1 MRNPALRLSE
11 PDPAL
16 LKKLALIEQGYL
28 AVVALIALF
37 VLGGRFVPALAHLLP
52 GDWAPMEPL
61 VAVSTL
67 VIAAAL
73 ELSRSGPSNSGS
85 SKSGPSRLKKQLGF
99 VLAAVV
105 ALLAVAILLK
115 GLFGIS
121 IGLDR
126 FTTSP
131 ANPARLAM
139 PLLVAAGLL
148 ALADGVMM
156 LRARKGLASHLADAF
171 IFAYCIAVFL
181 MVLQYVLQEQ
191 QPASAAGGISVLTLL
206 SLALLAFVGFIRR
219 AELGVFAAFVGAGS
233 GSRIARVAAPLVL
246 LVPFLPQAAF
256 GHGSAWGRMRI
267 EHLSEL
273 TSFAVA
279 GLSVVVML
287 WMALKINSLERK
299 VRELSLR
306 DELTGLYNRRGFH
319 LVAWQALRQ
328 ARRSGLPF
336 SVMFI
341 AVENLPQI
349 NKTSGY
355 QAGTE
360 LLIEMANILTS
371 AFRDTD
377 VIGRVDPDQFALA
390 GHFGG
395 PALNVMRL
403 RLQEAVNYRNANPGR
418 SVSLDFSAGCVDAA
432 DPRHESLEDLL
443 ARADQAREQDLDA
456 PEAITPLSRRDAH

>member
-28 AVVALIALF
+28 AVVALIALCA
-37 VLGGRFVPALAHLLP
+37 LGARFVPALAHLLP
-52 GDWAPMEPL
+52 GDWVPMPPQ

-67 VIAAAL
+67 VIAVAL
-73 ELSRSGPSNSGS
+73 ELSRP
-85 SKSGPSRLKKQLGF
+85 GPSRLKKHLGF
-99 VLAAVV
+99 VLAAAV
-105 ALLAVAILLK
+105 ALLAVSVLLK

-126 FTTSP
+126 YAASP
-131 ANPARLAM
+131 ANAAQPAM
-139 PLLVAAGLL
+139 PVLVAGAFLS
-148 ALADGVMM
+148 LADGIMM

-171 IFAYCIAVFL
+171 VFVYCIL
-181 MVLQYVLQEQ
+181 VLLLVSAYAFQGP
-191 QPASAAGGISVLTLL
+191 QPASAAGGVSVLTLL

-219 AELGVFAAFVGAGS
+219 AESGAFAAFLGAGS

-246 LVPFLPQAAF
+246 LVPFLPQAAL
-256 GHGSAWGRMRI
+256 GHVLGWNRLRI
-267 EHLSEL
+267 EHLSEIADFL
-273 TSFAVA
+273 AA
-279 GLSVVVML
+279 GLSIAVML
-287 WMALKINSLERK
+287 YMAVRINRLERK

-336 SVMFI
+336 SVMFV

-349 NKTSGY
+349 NETNGY
-355 QAGTE
+355 RAGTE

-395 PALNVMRL
+395 AALNIMRL
-403 RLQEAVNYRNANPGR
+403 RLQEAVNYRNSNPGR
-418 SVSLDFSAGCVDAA
+418 SVNLSFSAGCVDAG
-432 DPRHESLEDLL
+432 DPRRESLEELI
-443 ARADQAREQDLDA
+443 ARADEAREQEFEA
-456 PEAITPLSRRDAH
+456 PESIAPSRRRDTR